1 MNLAD
6 LRFLYEQ
13 NRIDITKQFKKLRNK
28 NYDLYS
34 RNSLEEAREFLKMYF
49 EDMGI
54 NILEC
59 KCPIDNISYLLVA
72 SVNMIRD

>member
-59 KCPIDNISYLLVA
+59 KCSIDNISYLLVA

>member
-59 KCPIDNISYLLVA
+59 KCPIDNIAYLLVA